1 MSRVSEV
8 FHIDV
13 TQGGL
18 DFVDVDVS
26 TDVPVYI
33 DPGAIRAQSGLWI
46 EECQE
51 SLQSFFEQLLAAI
64 RANDAARIG
73 ELIYP
78 LVEPNETHLGNS
90 SGNSRGIGLGNK
102 KKAGKLIDALRTSKA
117 AKSGFLR
124 DLDDTALLVSGVG
137 RDIVSDITTS
147 VIRAHLIEYTQ
158 NMSRF
163 HEIPMEQQQSGPYWD
178 SSTNQWEERSVD
190 LPRAEDDKLLL
201 VPKSIVRANLTV
213 DKGKYYR
220 GYLRPYY
227 EQMELNNPSSDLV
240 RVLKNK
246 RPKVNLGKLDERIGT
261 TKAAVV
267 NQTEEFPSAL
277 KEYRADLDATPN
289 SPLADEDLHNKIATP
304 RVNVRDLLDSVK
316 AIAPGPGGATLYHR
330 AVAKLFTALFDTSL
344 ANMVIEQELHEGMKR
359 IDIRFDN
366 VASDGFFA
374 WLAKHYPSAF
384 VVVECKNYGKDV
396 GNPEFDQLGMRFA
409 PTRGQFGILAV
420 RGLEDRQ
427 KALARAKVIADDGH
441 GYVIVLED
449 SDLEALVDEYEAH
462 FNTFSVGV
470 RKLGPMKEQ
479 FEKLVGF

>member
-8 FHIDV
+8 FFIDA

-33 DPGAIRAQSGLWI
+33 DPGAIRAQDGLWI
-46 EECQE
+46 EECQQ
-51 SLQSFFEQLLAAI
+51 SLQSFFGELLAAI
-64 RANDAARIG
+64 ARDDKVRIG
-73 ELIYP
+73 DLIFP
-78 LVEPNETHLGNS
+78 LVEPNETHLGS
-90 SGNSRGIGLGNK
+90 SVGNSRGIGLGNRT
-102 KKAGKLIDALRTSKA
+102 KAAKLIDALRTSKA

-124 DLDDTALLVSGVG
+124 DLDDTALLVPGVD

-158 NMSRF
+158 NMARF

-178 SSTNQWEERSVD
+178 ASTKKWEEGLVD
-190 LPRAEDDKLLL
+190 LPRAENDKLLL

-227 EQMELNNPSSDLV
+227 EQMELNDPSSDLV
-240 RVLKNK
+240 RILKNK
-246 RPKVNLGKLDERIGT
+246 KRKVDLGRLDERLGT
-261 TKAAVV
+261 NKAAIV
-267 NQTEEFPSAL
+267 NHTESFPSAL
-277 KEYRADLDATPN
+277 REYRANLDASAN
-289 SPLADEDLHNKIATP
+289 APLADEELHNKIATP

-344 ANMVIEQELHEGMKR
+344 ANMAIEQELHVGLKR

-374 WLAKHYPSAF
+374 WLGKHYPSAF
-384 VVVECKNYGKDV
+384 VVVECKNYGKEV
-396 GNPEFDQLGMRFA
+396 GNPEFDQLAMRFA
-409 PTRGQFGILAV
+409 PTRGQVGILAV
-420 RGLEDRQ
+420 RTLDDRE
-427 KALARAKVIADDGH
+427 KAFARAKAIADDGH
-441 GYVIVLED
+441 GYVIVLD
-449 SDLEALVDEYEAH
+449 DTDLEDLVGEYETQ
-462 FNTFSVGV
+462 FETFSLGP
-470 RKLGPMKEQ
+470 RKLEVVRAQ